1 MKVFAQNRKARNSY
15 NFEEFYEAGVV
26 LSGAETKSIRT
37 GSVSIVDAFAI
48 IENEEA
54 FIMEMNIEPYKYA
67 DQIDY
72 DPKSQRKLLLHK
84 NEIKRLIGLTSQ
96 KGFTLVFDFPIYKE
110 IYSVLNKVDSIVLN
124 YKGKIYLTKDSR
136 ISKKKFLKINK
147 EFHKKDYK
155 NYRKKIN
162 YYFNSVQSKRLGI

>member
-1 MKVFAQNRKARNSY
+1 MKIFAQNRKARNSY

-96 KGFTLVFDFPIYKE
+96 KGFTLIATKLFEKNGYIKIE
-110 IYSVLNKVDSIVLN
+110 LALA
-124 YKGKIYLTKDSR
+124 KG
-136 ISKKKFLKINK
+136 
-147 EFHKKDYK
+147 KKDYDK
-155 NYRKKIN
+155 RKKIIEKQQLKEIKD
-162 YYFNSVQSKRLGI
+162 Y

>member
-37 GSVSIVDAFAI
+37 GSVSIVDAFAVV
-48 IENEEA
+48 ENEEA

-96 KGFTLVFDFPIYKE
+96 KGFTLVATKLFEKNGYIKIE
-110 IYSVLNKVDSIVLN
+110 LALA
-124 YKGKIYLTKDSR
+124 KG
-136 ISKKKFLKINK
+136 
-147 EFHKKDYK
+147 KKDYDK
-155 NYRKKIN
+155 RKKIIEKQQLKEIKD
-162 YYFNSVQSKRLGI
+162 Y

>member
-26 LSGAETKSIRT
+26 LSGPETKSIRT

-96 KGFTLVFDFPIYKE
+96 KGFTIIATKLFEKNGYI
-110 IYSVLNKVDSIVLN
+110 KVELALA
-124 YKGKIYLTKDSR
+124 KG
-136 ISKKKFLKINK
+136 
-147 EFHKKDYK
+147 KKDYDK
-155 NYRKKIN
+155 RKKIIEKQQLKEIKD
-162 YYFNSVQSKRLGI
+162 Y

>member
-1 MKVFAQNRKARNSY
+1 MKIFAQNRKARNSY

-67 DQIDY
+67 DLFDY

-96 KGFTLVFDFPIYKE
+96 KGFTLIATKLFEKNGYIKIE
-110 IYSVLNKVDSIVLN
+110 LALA
-124 YKGKIYLTKDSR
+124 KG
-136 ISKKKFLKINK
+136 
-147 EFHKKDYK
+147 KKDYDK
-155 NYRKKIN
+155 RKKIIEKQQLKEIKD
-162 YYFNSVQSKRLGI
+162 Y

>member
-15 NFEEFYEAGVV
+15 NFEEFYEAGIV
-26 LSGAETKSIRT
+26 LSGPETKSIRT

-96 KGFTLVFDFPIYKE
+96 KGFTLIATKLFEKNGYKNAYGPISIIYKDKTDNFKGVADIRVGTE
-110 IYSVLNKVDSIVLN
+110 KVFSSL
-124 YKGKIYLTKDSR
+124 
-136 ISKKKFLKINK
+136 
-147 EFHKKDYK
+147 
-155 NYRKKIN
+155 
-162 YYFNSVQSKRLGI
+162 